1 MKMKLKKHPA
11 LLQPDLEAVA
21 FNLVEMMADIWGMF
35 HFCCAAGLSPTK
47 G

>member
-11 LLQPDLEAVA
+11 LLKLEAVA